1 MTESRSSRMTAYLLL
16 SFTALCW
23 GANAVVAKLAV
34 PEVSPMM
41 LTSWRWLGVVSLV
54 WVLAYRDVRREWAKL
69 RPMLGYLMA
78 MGALGFTAFN
88 ALFYAA
94 AHETTALNMGII
106 QGTIPVFVILIAFLV
121 YGEKV
126 SPLQLLGVGLTLL
139 GVVLVTVEGDL
150 SRLLAFVFNVGDV
163 MIIGACLLYSGYTV
177 WLRFKPNIS
186 ALTWFAMLATSAF
199 VASVPLAFMEWR
211 MGFGQWPTP
220 TAWGLLAFI
229 VVFPSFIAQV
239 FFIRGVEILGPSRA
253 GIFVNLVPIL
263 ASAAAVLVLGERFM
277 WFHGGALVLVLS
289 GIAIAET
296 FLPRSG

>member
-1 MTESRSSRMTAYLLL
+1 VTESGGSRIRAYLLL
-16 SFTALCW
+16 CFTALCW
-23 GANAVVAKLAV
+23 GINAVVAKLAV

-41 LTSWRWLGVVSLV
+41 LTSWRWLGVVILV
-54 WVLAYRDVRREWAKL
+54 WVLAYRDVRREWSKL
-69 RPMLGYLMA
+69 RPMLGYLLA

-121 YGEKV
+121 YGDRV
-126 SPLQLLGVGLTLL
+126 APLQLLGAGLTLL
-139 GVVLVTVEGDL
+139 GVVLVAVEGDL

-177 WLRFKPNIS
+177 WLRLKPNVS

-199 VASVPLAFMEWR
+199 VASVPLVFVEWR
-211 MGFGQWPTP
+211 MGFAQWPTP

-263 ASAAAVLVLGERFM
+263 ASIAAVLVLGERFM
-277 WFHGGALVLVLS
+277 WFHGGALVLVLL
-289 GIAIAET
+289 GIAIAEK
-296 FLPRSG
+296 FVRRSG